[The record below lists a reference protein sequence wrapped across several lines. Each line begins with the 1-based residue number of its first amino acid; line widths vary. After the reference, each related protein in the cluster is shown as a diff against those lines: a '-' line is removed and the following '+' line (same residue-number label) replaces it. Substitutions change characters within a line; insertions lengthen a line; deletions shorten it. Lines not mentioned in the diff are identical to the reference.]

1 MTNDE
6 RMTKPEWPMT
16 APGGLMSGGLV
27 SGLVIRI
34 SFDIRN
40 SSFVIRNSSFVIRNS
55 SFGFRQFSSVALA
68 HDEIERAQDAD
79 DVADHVTREQP
90 GEDAEVDEGRGPD
103 FEPVGRASAFAVD
116 VETELALG
124 GFGPEIDL
132 AGRRV
137 D

>member
-34 SFDIRN
+34 SFD
-40 SSFVIRNSSFVIRNS
+40 IRNSSFVIRNS